1 MDKKLLVTLVVIIG
15 VVGVLVVS
23 FLTYN
28 PMLTYIDELKDV
40 GFTVN
45 IWSDKWE
52 LRRENYLEID
62 VHYQHED
69 QNNFIEWAVFANVF
83 YEIIESDFVIWGD
96 EEANVFFMYIPSFQ
110 LLDRHRWNRCILQPL
125 IQNN

>member
-15 VVGVLVVS
+15 VVGVLVVY

-28 PMLTYIDELKDV
+28 PILTYIDELKDL

-45 IWSDKWE
+45 IGSDKWE
-52 LRRENYLEID
+52 LSRENYPEID

-69 QNNFIEWAVFANVF
+69 WDNFIKWAVLANDF

-96 EEANVFFMYIPSFQ
+96 EEDNVPFLYIPSFQ
-110 LLDRHRWNRCILQPL
+110 LLDRHR
-125 IQNN
+125 